1 MEVRRAASIKPVSPD
16 ERRDD
21 LYEST
26 RQFLHCPNR
35 APRSVETATST
46 ECMTAKLTTQDALS
60 AHLREGPD
68 FIVSLAQEAIRRAVQ
83 PTKACVER

>member
-1 MEVRRAASIKPVSPD
+1 MTSMNPLDSSFIVRIVP
-16 ERRDD
+16 
-21 LYEST
+21 
-26 RQFLHCPNR
+26 
-35 APRSVETATST
+35 PRSVETATST